1 MLLNKESRI
10 KKEIKYNEV
19 NNNIL
24 FKCRSLLCSTGHL
37 SLEVPWKDQEFII
50 N

>member
-19 NNNIL
+19 NNT
-24 FKCRSLLCSTGHL
+24 FCSSVGACYVQQDIYL
-37 SLEVPWKDQEFII
+37 WKFLGKTR
-50 N
+50 NL